1 MRITIKHFTGQYPSF
16 NVSLSTKDGM
26 EPFIEIKGCKIM
38 NGSNG
43 EFVSWPSRKLDSGKY
58 WNHVYA
64 SNAFNEAVLKAAKV
78 EAPAPA
84 PKAAPANSGGFESMD
99 DDIPFIN
106 PMRGSARC
114 LAM

>member
-1 MRITIKHFTGQYPSF
+1 MKISIKHFPGQYPSF
-16 NVSLSTKDGM
+16 NVSLSTKEGM

-38 NGSNG
+38 SGSNG

-78 EAPAPA
+78 EAPAPVQAA
-84 PKAAPANSGGFESMD
+84 PKAAPAGFD
-99 DDIPFIN
+99 DMSDVPF
-106 PMRGSARC
+106 
-114 LAM
+114 